1 MVISSFFISWIIFI
15 FVLEYSPCKSKG
27 INMNN
32 DLKIIKKYYG
42 ENMMHLCRELFPTIL
57 ETEGLLSKIMLDTFA
72 PNRFLYDDIK
82 ENKKTEAFKN
92 YIYKLS
98 NLSDKEIVKTNKT
111 PEELL
116 DEAGYYLYECKTE
129 KDIQYFKKYYET
141 KEELCTFNGGRL
153 DYCHVFFAVKK
164 DIDNIK
170 RKDFKNPKRD
180 DEYGTS
186 VISIQ
191 FTKVNNTLSIKNRY
205 NHTVSNPD
213 ATFSN
218 NLENIIEGLTESFE
232 KKYDLNINQ
241 NTSKDFELKNYV
253 KANDGKY
260 YKYNYEEDNI
270 YYCPS
275 NIIID
280 NFEVK
285 QLEKEKYILLDYFI
299 LDLVHKKIYLYDEGI
314 EDSFV
319 DGLKNIKKINIIKL
333 PNTEEK
339 EIELILEE
347 GNRVIIKIDKVNEII
362 EYTNNN
368 LTEIGNYFL
377 YFNNHLKR
385 IDLSNLEYCGNYFL
399 HDNIALESAHLPKLK
414 EVGNYFLQNHQ
425 NLKNLYAFELRKVG
439 NGFLERNVNLYEIV
453 APKLKEVGDDF
464 FSQNIYLTGFNA
476 PKLEKIG
483 DYFLNDNN
491 ILNYINLPCVKTIG
505 TCFLCNNSALKD
517 ICLPKVETVGN
528 SFMYFN
534 TELKSVTFPK
544 LKKIGNEFLGKNT
557 SLDVIN
563 FPSVIEIGHHFLYNN
578 ENLREIYLPQIKF
591 IGEFFLYRAK
601 KIKTLEFSK
610 LRIFGECV
618 LMHNKSK
625 IKLYAP
631 KLKTTIYNPKIK
643 KVDNLYELNE
653 TSIQKF
659 KRVFSV
665 ESSKQKVKTKY

>member
-1 MVISSFFISWIIFI
+1 
-15 FVLEYSPCKSKG
+15 
-27 INMNN
+27 MNN

>member
-1 MVISSFFISWIIFI
+1 MS
-15 FVLEYSPCKSKG
+15 
-27 INMNN
+27 N

-72 PNRFLYDDIK
+72 PNRLLFDDIK

-164 DIDNIK
+164 DVDKIK

-232 KKYDLNINQ
+232 KKYNLSINQ

-464 FSQNIYLTGFNA
+464 LSQNIYLTGFNA

-483 DYFLNDNN
+483 DYFLNHNN

-505 TCFLCNNSALKD
+505 TCFLCNNIALKD

-665 ESSKQKVKTKY
+665 ESSKQKVKVKC

>member
-1 MVISSFFISWIIFI
+1 MS
-15 FVLEYSPCKSKG
+15 
-27 INMNN
+27 N

-42 ENMMHLCRELFPTIL
+42 ENMMHLCRELFSTIL

-72 PNRFLYDDIK
+72 PNRLLFDDIK

-164 DIDNIK
+164 DVDKIK

-205 NHTVSNPD
+205 NHIVSNPD

-232 KKYDLNINQ
+232 KKYNLSINQ

-260 YKYNYEEDNI
+260 YKYNYEKNNI
-270 YYCPS
+270 YYCPN

-285 QLEKEKYILLDYFI
+285 QLEKEKYVLLDYFI
-299 LDLVHKKIYLYDEGI
+299 LDLVNKKIYLYDKDI

-319 DGLKNIKKINIIKL
+319 DGLNNIQKTNINKL
-333 PNTEEK
+333 LNSEEK
-339 EIELILEE
+339 EIELTFKE
-347 GNRVIIKIDKVNEII
+347 GNKAIIKIDKAGRIT
-362 EYTNNN
+362 EYINNN
-368 LTEIGNYFL
+368 LTNIGDCFL
-377 YFNNHLKR
+377 QLNTHLKK
-385 IDLSNLEYCGNYFL
+385 IDLSNVEFCGEYFLRDNIYLEY
-399 HDNIALESAHLPKLK
+399 AHIPKLK
-414 EVGNYFLQNHQ
+414 EVKYYFLGSNQS
-425 NLKNLYAFELRKVG
+425 LKNLYAFELQRVG
-439 NGFLERNVNLYEIV
+439 DCFLEKNQELYEIIV
-453 APKLKEVGDDF
+453 
-464 FSQNIYLTGFNA
+464 
-476 PKLEKIG
+476 PKLEQAG
-483 DYFLNDNN
+483 DEFLSY
-491 ILNYINLPCVKTIG
+491 NYSLIK
-505 TCFLCNNSALKD
+505 FSA
-517 ICLPKVETVGN
+517 
-528 SFMYFN
+528 
-534 TELKSVTFPK
+534 PK
-544 LKKIGNEFLGKNT
+544 LKKIGSNFLNSNQSLNYIYLPCVKIIGNYFLGRNQALEEFDFPELEEVGDNFIYGNSKIKSANLPKLKTIGEEFLYENE
-557 SLDVIN
+557 SLDILN
-563 FPSVIEIGHHFLYNN
+563 LPSAIKIGDRFMYYNKK
-578 ENLREIYLPQIKF
+578 LREIYLPQIKF
-591 IGEFFLYRAK
+591 IGEFFLYHAK
-601 KIKTLEFSK
+601 HIKTLEFSK
-610 LRIFGECV
+610 LRRFGECV
-618 LMHNKSK
+618 LMDNKNK

-631 KLKTTIYNPKIK
+631 KLKTTIYNKKIQ
-643 KVDNLYELNE
+643 KVDNLYKLHE
-653 TSIQKF
+653 TSIQKL
-659 KRVFSV
+659 KRIFGI
-665 ESSKQKVKTKY
+665 EPSKQKVKTKY